1 MGTRKA
7 TREKGLNDKAIAL
20 PAGQFLMGSP
30 ASESGRFDDEGQ
42 KPVRVTAFA
51 VAKFPVTRGQW
62 RANASR
68 ADRRHGERSVDTR
81 GSVVLVCVAIVAS
94 WVPGVACGRA

>member
-1 MGTRKA
+1 
-7 TREKGLNDKAIAL
+7 
-20 PAGQFLMGSP
+20 MGSP
-30 ASESGRFDDEGQ
+30 ASESDRFDDEGQ

-94 WVPGVACGRA
+94 WVPALRAAGLDPKTALQAELKRGVRT